1 MALDPTIPLG
11 VKPIDFLGSAGNLLN
26 LARGAQALEQ
36 EQTLNPIQAEK
47 ARIELGIAR
56 DTQAAEIARL
66 KARSGQEVTAEQV
79 ARFNQSGNTQQ
90 RLIQNFAPLANLPSF
105 ENPAANPQAAIR
117 DVMSA
122 KEQAIASGVPAD
134 QAEFLAASLYA
145 KLAEAKD
152 LKDSGPVKNW
162 LWRNIVSIQTPSDI
176 RGLVAPAGA
185 PNVTSAAG
193 VPGYAVPRPSG
204 IYYQPLKVGPPPT
217 APTMGA
223 PLSEGVE
230 TGAIQTPQTIIQR
243 TQVGES
249 GLTPPVSPGLAAVST
264 PMQPAA
270 PVQPQGVTA
279 EMMAAPSAARAGA
292 IRMPDLPYPVR
303 PKEGGFFFQ
312 PNEEADQ
319 KSGREYVT
327 ALTSQQPDLT
337 VNKENLSRVA
347 NLATKIEK
355 DLAIQSGPL
364 SVAQRG
370 VEAFFG
376 NPQYKELSK
385 LLANVRLSMLKAGG
399 SSLGTDAGKDLVAL
413 SQGTEMYDPRL
424 LTKIARETMGN
435 VLQKEGEGV
444 AANAFVQRYGP
455 QNHNAFKQVWSSN
468 ADPKVFEM
476 LAAEK
481 LFPADKNRRLDA
493 YNSILEGVPDKSDN
507 PNVDT
512 KAKLL
517 EKYKAIKALMQS
529 GSL

>member
-1 MALDPTIPLG
+1 M
-11 VKPIDFLGSAGNLLN
+11 
-26 LARGAQALEQ
+26 
-36 EQTLNPIQAEK
+36 
-47 ARIELGIAR
+47 
-56 DTQAAEIARL
+56 
-66 KARSGQEVTAEQV
+66 
-79 ARFNQSGNTQQ
+79 
-90 RLIQNFAPLANLPSF
+90 
-105 ENPAANPQAAIR
+105 
-117 DVMSA
+117 
-122 KEQAIASGVPAD
+122 
-134 QAEFLAASLYA
+134 
-145 KLAEAKD
+145 
-152 LKDSGPVKNW
+152 
-162 LWRNIVSIQTPSDI
+162 
-176 RGLVAPAGA
+176 
-185 PNVTSAAG
+185 PN
-193 VPGYAVPRPSG
+193 
-204 IYYQPLKVGPPPT
+204 
-217 APTMGA
+217 M
-223 PLSEGVE
+223 
-230 TGAIQTPQTIIQR
+230 
-243 TQVGES
+243 
-249 GLTPPVSPGLAAVST
+249 
-264 PMQPAA
+264 
-270 PVQPQGVTA
+270 
-279 EMMAAPSAARAGA
+279 
-292 IRMPDLPYPVR
+292 PYPIR
-303 PKEGGFFFQ
+303 PKEGGYFFL
-312 PNEEADQ
+312 PNEEPDQ
-319 KSGREYVT
+319 KAGREYVT

-355 DLAIQSGPL
+355 DLAVQSGPF

-385 LLANVRLSMLKAGG
+385 LLANVRLSMLKSGG

-444 AANAFVQRYGP
+444 AANAFMQKYGP

-517 EKYKAIKALMQS
+517 EKYKAIKSLMQS

>member
-26 LARGAQALEQ
+26 LARGSQALEQ
-36 EQTLNPIQAEK
+36 EQAMNPIQQEK

-56 DTQAAEIARL
+56 DTQAAEIARQ
-66 KARSGQEVTAEQV
+66 KAVSGSEVTAEKAAGKAFAGSVEQTL
-79 ARFNQSGNTQQ
+79 RD
-90 RLIQNFAPLANLPSF
+90 NFAPLIQSSAYQDVTRDPK
-105 ENPAANPQAAIR
+105 AAITAARKAKDAAIR
-117 DVMSA
+117 A
-122 KEQAIASGVPAD
+122 GVPAD
-134 QAEFLAASLYA
+134 DAEIFTASLYNEIGNA
-145 KLAEAKD
+145 QQ
-152 LKDSGPVKNW
+152 SKNPALVNEW
-162 LWRNIVSIQTPSDI
+162 LFRNLIGSQTPS
-176 RGLVAPAGA
+176 RQQELMMPAGA
-185 PNVTSAAG
+185 PPVSAGG
-193 VPGYAVPRPSG
+193 VPGYAVATPGGAYFQQLGIGQRPS
-204 IYYQPLKVGPPPT
+204 
-217 APTMGA
+217 APAMPQEGVQTGGV
-223 PLSEGVE
+223 PLSTGIQQRSMDLSQVE
-230 TGAIQTPQTIIQR
+230 TGPANKAGAGVPQGQS
-243 TQVGES
+243 QM
-249 GLTPPVSPGLAAVST
+249 A
-264 PMQPAA
+264 QPS
-270 PVQPQGVTA
+270 QGVTA

-292 IRMPDLPYPVR
+292 TKMPDLPYPVR
-303 PKEGGFFFQ
+303 PKQGGYFFL
-312 PNEEADQ
+312 PNEEPDQ

-327 ALTSQQPDLT
+327 ALTNQQPDLT
-337 VNKENLSRVA
+337 INKENLSRVA

-355 DLAIQSGPL
+355 DLAVQSGPL

-385 LLANVRLSMLKAGG
+385 LLANVRLSMLKSGG

-435 VLQKEGEGV
+435 VLQKEGEGT

-517 EKYKAIKALMQS
+517 EKYKAIKSLMKS

>member
-1 MALDPTIPLG
+1 MPIEPNIALG
-11 VKPIDFLGSAGNLLN
+11 VKPIDFLGNASNLLN
-26 LARGAQALEQ
+26 MARGAQALQQ
-36 EQTLNPIQAEK
+36 EQAMNPIQQEK

-56 DTQAAEIARL
+56 DTQAAEIARQQ
-66 KARSGQEVTAEQV
+66 AMSGRAVTEAEVSK
-79 ARFNQSGNTQQ
+79 FNQAGNVQERLQQ
-90 RLIQNFAPLANLPSF
+90 AFAPLFKLDSF
-105 ENPAANPQAAIR
+105 QDVTKDARAAFR
-117 DVMSA
+117 DVMAA
-122 KEQAIASGVPAD
+122 KRQAIAAGVPED
-134 QAEFLAASLYA
+134 SAELFAASLYSRIEESLN
-145 KLAEAKD
+145 KKD
-152 LKDSGPVKNW
+152 
-162 LWRNIVSIQTPSDI
+162 QTPVNEWAFRNLIS
-176 RGLVAPAGA
+176 RQTAAQQQQLLAPGST
-185 PNVTSAAG
+185 PPVSAAG
-193 VPGYAVPRPSG
+193 VPGYAVLEPGGSRF
-204 IYYQPLKVGPPPT
+204 QPLQIGPRPT
-217 APTMGA
+217 APAMPQEGVQTGGV
-223 PLSEGVE
+223 PLSTGIQQRAMDLGLSETAPANRQGPGV
-230 TGAIQTPQTIIQR
+230 P
-243 TQVGES
+243 
-249 GLTPPVSPGLAAVST
+249 L
-264 PMQPAA
+264 MQPAA
-270 PVQPQGVTA
+270 PAQPQGVTA
-279 EMMAAPSAARAGA
+279 EMMAAPPKGTASTTK
-292 IRMPDLPYPVR
+292 MPNLPYPVR
-303 PKEGGFFFQ
+303 PKEGGYFFQ

-319 KSGREYVT
+319 KAGREYNT

-337 VNKENLSRVA
+337 VNKENLLRVA

-355 DLAIQSGPL
+355 DLMIQSGPL

-385 LLANVRLSMLKAGG
+385 LLANVRLSMLKSGG

-413 SQGTEMYDPRL
+413 SQGTEMYDPKL

-435 VLQKEGEGV
+435 VLQKEGEAT

-493 YNSILEGVPDKSDN
+493 YNSILESVPDKSNN

-517 EKYKAIKALMQS
+517 EKYKAIKSLMQS